1 MDQHTD
7 MRQSLLRAHILA
19 LATRLARSE
28 AEALAWF
35 HDECILRCG
44 QMTAAELL
52 AIGQGE
58 QALQFLLDIVESET
72 GGNDAD
78 ARRTRHH
85 AL

>member
-1 MDQHTD
+1 MDQHID

-28 AEALAWF
+28 AKALTWF
-35 HDECILRCG
+35 HEECILRCG

-52 AIGQGE
+52 ATGQGE

-72 GGNDAD
+72 GGGDAV
-78 ARRTRHH
+78 ARSKRHR